1 MMTTWRIRFGP
12 GSARLPLGSDQD
24 PKVGTLPHIVYLG
37 PPEGFH
43 AVSLALDKAAKAEH
57 VGAEASLVA
66 SALMQADGLID
77 ASMRVKITG
86 EMLRSASHLR
96 IISCATTGSD
106 HIAREEAAS
115 RGIEIRTLREDPEL
129 LRDLTPAAEL
139 SWALVMACARRLVPA
154 VAHVKDGNWQR
165 EQFPGIMLRGRT
177 LGLVGCGRIGQWMAR
192 YATAFGM
199 RVVGCDPHVDP
210 WPSTIERATLLEV
223 AEQADVLSVHV
234 HLSDTTRGL
243 ISAEIFDHMRAGSI
257 FINTSRGAV
266 ADEAALLKALESGR
280 LAAAGLDVIEGEPQ
294 IEGHPLLHYARAND
308 NLLITPHCGGYSPDA
323 VRLVCRRAAEKVV
336 ERLKAP

>member
-1 MMTTWRIRFGP
+1 
-12 GSARLPLGSDQD
+12 
-24 PKVGTLPHIVYLG
+24 
-37 PPEGFH
+37 
-43 AVSLALDKAAKAEH
+43 VSLALDSAAEAEH
-57 VGAEASLVA
+57 IGAEEALVA
-66 SALMQADGLID
+66 SALKRADGLID

-86 EMLRSASHLR
+86 EMLRRAPNLR

-106 HIAREEAAS
+106 HIAKDEAAS

-139 SWALVMACARRLVPA
+139 SWALVLACARRLVPA
-154 VAHVKDGNWQR
+154 VVHVRQGKWQR
-165 EQFPGIMLRGRT
+165 EEFPGMMLRGRT

-192 YATAFGM
+192 YASAFGM
-199 RVVGCDPHVDP
+199 RVIGCDPNLDP
-210 WPSTIERATLLEV
+210 WPSTIERTTLLEV

-234 HLSDTTRGL
+234 HLSDATRGL
-243 ISAEIFDHMRAGSI
+243 ISAEVFDRMKPGAI

-266 ADEAALLKALESGR
+266 ADEAALLKGLESGR
-280 LAAAGLDVIEGEPQ
+280 LAAAGLDVLEGEPD
-294 IEGHPLLHYARAND
+294 IETHPLFKYTQAHD

-323 VRLVCRRAAEKVV
+323 VRLVCRRAAEKVA

>member
-1 MMTTWRIRFGP
+1 
-12 GSARLPLGSDQD
+12 
-24 PKVGTLPHIVYLG
+24 
-37 PPEGFH
+37 
-43 AVSLALDKAAKAEH
+43 VSLALDSAAEAEH
-57 VGAEASLVA
+57 IGAEEALVA
-66 SALMQADGLID
+66 SALKRADGLID

-86 EMLRSASHLR
+86 EMLRRAPNLR

-106 HIAREEAAS
+106 HIAKDEAAS

-139 SWALVMACARRLVPA
+139 SWALVLACARRLVPA
-154 VAHVKDGNWQR
+154 VVHVRQGKWQR
-165 EQFPGIMLRGRT
+165 EEFPGMMLRGRT

-192 YATAFGM
+192 YASAFGM
-199 RVVGCDPHVDP
+199 RVIGCDPNLDP

-234 HLSDTTRGL
+234 HLSDATRGL
-243 ISAEIFDHMRAGSI
+243 ISAEVFDRMKPGAI

-266 ADEAALLKALESGR
+266 ADEAALLKGLESGR
-280 LAAAGLDVIEGEPQ
+280 LAAAGLDVLEGEPD
-294 IEGHPLLHYARAND
+294 IETHPLFKYTQAHD

-323 VRLVCRRAAEKVV
+323 VRLVCRRAAEKVA

>member
-1 MMTTWRIRFGP
+1 
-12 GSARLPLGSDQD
+12 
-24 PKVGTLPHIVYLG
+24 
-37 PPEGFH
+37 
-43 AVSLALDKAAKAEH
+43 VSLALDSAAEAEH
-57 VGAEASLVA
+57 IGADEALVA

-86 EMLRSASHLR
+86 EMLRRAPNLR

-106 HIAREEAAS
+106 HIARDEAES

-154 VAHVKDGNWQR
+154 VAHVKDGKWQR
-165 EQFPGIMLRGRT
+165 EQFPGMMVRGRT

-192 YATAFGM
+192 YAYAFGM
-199 RVVGCDPHVDP
+199 RVVGCDPNIDP
-210 WPSTIERATLLEV
+210 WPGTIERATLLDV
-223 AEQADVLSVHV
+223 AEQADILSVHV
-234 HLSDTTRGL
+234 HLSDATRGL
-243 ISAEIFDHMRAGSI
+243 ISAEVFERMKPGSI

-266 ADEAALLKALESGR
+266 ADEAVLLKGLESGR
-280 LAAAGLDVIEGEPQ
+280 LAAAGLDVLEGEPDV
-294 IEGHPLLHYARAND
+294 ETHPLLKYARAHD

-336 ERLKAP
+336 ERLKTP

>member
-1 MMTTWRIRFGP
+1 M
-12 GSARLPLGSDQD
+12 
-24 PKVGTLPHIVYLG
+24 
-37 PPEGFH
+37 
-43 AVSLALDKAAKAEH
+43 SLALDGSAEAEH
-57 VGAEASLVA
+57 VDADTDLVA
-66 SALMQADGLID
+66 SALIKADGLID

-86 EMLRSASHLR
+86 EMLRSAPHLR

-106 HIAREEAAS
+106 HIARDEAES

-139 SWALVMACARRLVPA
+139 SWALVMACARRLLPA
-154 VAHVKDGNWQR
+154 VTHVRQGKWQR
-165 EQFPGIMLRGRT
+165 EQFPGTMLRGRT

-210 WPSTIERATLLEV
+210 WPSAIDRRATVLEV

-234 HLSDTTRGL
+234 HLTEVTRGL
-243 ISAEIFDHMRAGSI
+243 ISAEAFDRLKPGSI

-266 ADEAALLKALESGR
+266 ADEAALLKALETGR
-280 LAAAGLDVIEGEPQ
+280 LAAAGLDVLEGEPQ
-294 IEGHPLLHYARAND
+294 IENHPLLRYARTHE

-336 ERLKAP
+336 ERLRAP

>member
-1 MMTTWRIRFGP
+1 M
-12 GSARLPLGSDQD
+12 
-24 PKVGTLPHIVYLG
+24 
-37 PPEGFH
+37 
-43 AVSLALDKAAKAEH
+43 SLALDGAATAEH
-57 VGAEASLVA
+57 VDADESLIA
-66 SALMQADGLID
+66 DALMEADGLID

-86 EMLRSASHLR
+86 EMLKRAPNLR

-106 HIAREEAAS
+106 HIARDEAAS

-129 LRDLTPAAEL
+129 LRELTPAAEL

-154 VAHVKDGNWQR
+154 VAHVKDGKWQR
-165 EQFPGIMLRGRT
+165 EQFPGMMLRGRT

-199 RVVGCDPHVDP
+199 RVVGSDPDIDP
-210 WPSTIERATLLEV
+210 WPSGIARAALLEV
-223 AEQADVLSVHV
+223 AEQADILSVHV
-234 HLSDTTRGL
+234 HLSEATRGL
-243 ISAEIFDHMRAGSI
+243 ISAEVFEHMKHGAI

-266 ADEAALLKALESGR
+266 ADEAALLKALETGR
-280 LAAAGLDVIEGEPQ
+280 LAAAGVDVLEGEPD
-294 IEGHPLLHYARAND
+294 IANHPLLDYARAHD

>member
-1 MMTTWRIRFGP
+1 
-12 GSARLPLGSDQD
+12 LPLGSDQD
-24 PKVGTLPHIVYLG
+24 LKVRTLPRIVYLG

-57 VGAEASLVA
+57 VDAEASLVA

-86 EMLRSASHLR
+86 EMLRSAPHLR

-106 HIAREEAAS
+106 HIARDEAAS

-154 VAHVKDGNWQR
+154 VAHVKEGNWQR
-165 EQFPGIMLRGRT
+165 EQFPGTMLRGRT

-199 RVVGCDPHVDP
+199 RVVGHDPIIDP
-210 WPSTIERATLLEV
+210 WPSGIERGTLLEV

-234 HLSDTTRGL
+234 HLSDATRGL
-243 ISAEIFDHMRAGSI
+243 ISAEVFERMRAGSI

-266 ADEAALLKALESGR
+266 ADEAALLKALETGR
-280 LAAAGLDVIEGEPQ
+280 LAAAGLDVLEGEPQ
-294 IEGHPLLHYARAND
+294 IENHPLLRYARANN

>member
-1 MMTTWRIRFGP
+1 MERRAQGRLSALTRRE
-12 GSARLPLGSDQD
+12 GSSI
-24 PKVGTLPHIVYLG
+24 LPHIVYLG

-43 AVSLALDKAAKAEH
+43 AVSLTLDGAARTEY
-57 VGAEASLVA
+57 VGAEEREVT
-66 SALMQADGLID
+66 SALIGADGLID
-77 ASMRVKITG
+77 ASMRVKITA
-86 EMLRSASHLR
+86 EMLRGAPNLR

-106 HIAREEAAS
+106 HIARDEAES

-154 VAHVKDGNWQR
+154 VAHVKEGNWRR
-165 EQFPGIMLRGRT
+165 EQFPGMMLRGRT

-199 RVVGCDPHVDP
+199 RVVGCDPNVDP
-210 WPSTIERATLLEV
+210 WPGTIERATLLEV

-234 HLSDTTRGL
+234 HLSDATSGL
-243 ISAEIFDHMRAGSI
+243 ISAEVFERMKSGAI

-266 ADEAALLKALESGR
+266 ADEPALLKSLGSGR
-280 LAAAGLDVIEGEPQ
+280 LAAAGLDVLDGEPE
-294 IEGHPLLHYARAND
+294 IETHPLLKYARTHD
-308 NLLITPHCGGYSPDA
+308 NLLITPHYGGYSADA
-323 VRLVCRRAAEKVV
+323 VRLVCRRAAEKVA
-336 ERLKAP
+336 ERLRAP